1 MIVEGERD
9 FFHFE
14 FDLPDEDAYIEILYA
29 SATAGK
35 PEAII
40 VVSGC
45 YSESGEKIDHVDMAE
60 LMIRK
65 SDFLLDCCRGRM
77 EWEAAENEIYGDED
91 MDEITDEYESDAL
104 PDNVI
109 HFIPKA

>member
-9 FFHFE
+9 FFHLE
-14 FDLPDEDAYIEILYA
+14 FDLPDEGAYIEILYSPA
-29 SATAGK
+29 SAGK

-45 YSESGEKIDHVDMAE
+45 YSEDGEKIDHVDMAE

-65 SDFLLDCCRGRM
+65 SDLLLECCRGKL
-77 EWEAAENEIYGDED
+77 EWEAAQDEMYGDED
-91 MDEITDEYESDAL
+91 EWEGDAL

-109 HFIPKA
+109 HFTPKS

>member
-14 FDLPDEDAYIEILYA
+14 FDIPDEDAYIEILYA
-29 SATAGK
+29 SAVEGK

-45 YSESGEKIDHVDMAE
+45 YSESGETIEPVDMVD
-60 LMIRK
+60 LMSRK
-65 SDFLLDCCRGRM
+65 SDFLLQCCRGRL
-77 EWEAAENEIYGDED
+77 EWEASENELYGD
-91 MDEITDEYESDAL
+91 DEFTDEYEGDTL

-109 HFIPKA
+109 HFVPKA